1 MKYYWQSFR
10 ISIGIILLLV
20 GSYQWIDRPVARW
33 VKSECVGEVNTLFVA
48 ITQLGGSTWYLVG
61 SAVAFG
67 FFRYVK
73 RYPLYAH
80 RFAFVFASVAVSG
93 IATDIIKVIAGRF
106 RPEKWFNE
114 GLYGFDFFHV
124 TASMISF
131 PSGHT
136 ATAFSLAMVI
146 SKLYP
151 KYALIGWAIAL
162 AVGISRVMVSMHYV
176 SDVIAG
182 AMVGVVSVHLL
193 VIYWSPKWFV
203 R

>member
-1 MKYYWQSFR
+1 MRHYWYIVR
-10 ISIGIILLLV
+10 ISIGSILLLV
-20 GSYQWIDRPVARW
+20 GSYYFIDRPVAHW
-33 VKSECVGEVNTLFVA
+33 AKVYCVGKSNTLFLA
-48 ITQLGGSTWYLVG
+48 ITQLGDSTWYLVG
-61 SAVAFG
+61 SAVGFL

-80 RFAFVFASVAVSG
+80 RYAFVFASVAVSG
-93 IATDIIKVIAGRF
+93 IVADMIKAIAGRF
-106 RPEKWFNE
+106 RPEMWFTH

-136 ATAFSLAMVI
+136 ATAFSLAMVL

-193 VIYWSPKWFV
+193 IRYWSPKWFV